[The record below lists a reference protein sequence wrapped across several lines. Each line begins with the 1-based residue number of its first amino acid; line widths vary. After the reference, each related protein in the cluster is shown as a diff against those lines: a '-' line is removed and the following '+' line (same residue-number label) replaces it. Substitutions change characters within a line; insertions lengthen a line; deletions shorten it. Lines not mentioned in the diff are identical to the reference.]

1 MLLQAVE
8 EYMQKIRRWT
18 VSAARLFA
26 LIGFCGLFVLAVMT
40 GADVFLRWL
49 FNSPIAGVNDV
60 SAIVMAAVIAA
71 CIPANLS
78 LKQNLKVE
86 ILGGLLPARAA
97 RFFDLLGSILTLVF
111 VVIIAWQ
118 MVLYADS
125 MRISGERTW
134 VLALPVWPWW
144 AFSSVMLIFGSFA
157 QLIVTLTDLLALFSP
172 QAAPDEV
179 VNDDP
184 SLI

>member
-1 MLLQAVE
+1 
-8 EYMQKIRRWT
+8 MQKIRRWT

-78 LKQNLKVE
+78 LRQNLKVE
-86 ILGGLLPARAA
+86 ILGGMLPARGA
-97 RFFDLLGSILTLVF
+97 RFLDTLASILTLVF

-118 MVLYADS
+118 MVLYAQS

-144 AFSSVMLIFGSFA
+144 TFASVMLIFGALA
-157 QLIVTLTDLLALFSP
+157 QLIVTLTDLHALLWP
-172 QAAPDEV
+172 QTVDEQP